1 MTQRASKRPKT
12 SARKVAAPPQPSKR
26 LAFATARAV
35 EPLIERVV
43 LILEDARSRVV
54 RTVNSVMVLAYW
66 HVGREIVEFVQGG
79 AKRAEYGEQVLEVI
93 SARLQERVGRGYS
106 VRNLRYF
113 RSFYQAYAGRKPLI
127 RDTHVESGTRLVPD
141 LHDAGALVASP
152 ATRDVLSSEEIQ
164 IRHETRAESEALL
177 RGFSSRLSWTH
188 YRTLLAV
195 EDPRARAFYEIE
207 ADREG
212 WPAPYLERQIH
223 TQLFARL
230 LKSRDKAGLMDLVRR
245 GQVIER
251 PIDLIKSPVV
261 LDFLDLPDSEM
272 LRESDLESA
281 ILSKLSQF
289 LLELGKGFAFVA
301 RQKRLTFED
310 EEFYVDLV
318 FYNITLKCYLLI
330 DLKLGKLM
338 HQDVGQMDSYVRL
351 FDTQGRIEGDGPTI
365 GLILCAEKN
374 EAIARYSVLNEHK
387 QLFAAKYVTYLP
399 STEELERELARDRR
413 FAEAVAQVPDPAKAK
428 KGKRALR
435 SKERK

>member
-1 MTQRASKRPKT
+1 
-12 SARKVAAPPQPSKR
+12 
-26 LAFATARAV
+26 
-35 EPLIERVV
+35 LIERVV

-66 HVGREIVEFVQGG
+66 HVGREIVEFVQRG
-79 AKRAEYGEQVLEVI
+79 AQRAEYGEQVLEVL
-93 SARLQERVGRGYS
+93 SGRLQERVGRGYS

-113 RSFYQAYAGRKPLI
+113 RSFYQVYANREPLI
-127 RDTHVESGTRLVPD
+127 RDPSVESGTRLVPD
-141 LHDAGALVASP
+141 LRHAGVPGASS
-152 ATRDVLSSEEIQ
+152 TRRALSSAGLQ
-164 IRHETRAESEALL
+164 IRHEARAESEGPS

-188 YRTLLAV
+188 YRTLLTV

-212 WPAPYLERQIH
+212 WPVPYLERQIH

-310 EEFYVDLV
+310 AEFYVDLV
-318 FYNITLKCYLLI
+318 FYNIILKCYLLI
-330 DLKLGKLM
+330 DLKLGKLT

-351 FDTQGRIEGDGPTI
+351 FDTQGRIESDGPTI

-399 STEELERELARDRR
+399 SIEELERELERDRR
-413 FAEAVAQVPDPAKAK
+413 FAEAVAQVPHPAKVNR
-428 KGKRALR
+428 GKRAAR
-435 SKERK
+435 SKGRK